1 MSDPI
6 PAAQRRFL
14 IAVVIGVTIL
24 FLWMVRSFLIA
35 LLMAAI
41 FSAMT
46 RPLYRR
52 MTRWC
57 RGRAGL
63 AAGLTVVVLIVAVGL
78 PMSGFVTLVVAQA
91 IDITEAA
98 RPWVERQITA
108 PGAWGRLV
116 EQFPLLAR
124 IVPPGTDVA
133 AKLGEFAT
141 SVGEFLANSMVDV
154 TRGTAAFFL
163 QLFVML
169 YAMYFFLVGG
179 RVTLDRIIAVIPLD
193 EDTSRALVAQFVS
206 VTRAVLKGSLI
217 IGMIQG
223 VMAGGA
229 FWIAGIQGW
238 AFWTTIMIVMSVI
251 PAIGSALVWIP
262 AVIYLLLN
270 GDVMAG
276 VLLAIWCA
284 AVVGSV
290 DNFLRPILIGRDT
303 KMPDL
308 LVLVGTLGGI
318 FLFGALGFI
327 LGPIVAALFLAVWDL
342 YGAEVREA
350 PIA

>member
-1 MSDPI
+1 
-6 PAAQRRFL
+6 
-14 IAVVIGVTIL
+14 
-24 FLWMVRSFLIA
+24 
-35 LLMAAI
+35 
-41 FSAMT
+41 
-46 RPLYRR
+46 
-52 MTRWC
+52 
-57 RGRAGL
+57 
-63 AAGLTVVVLIVAVGL
+63 
-78 PMSGFVTLVVAQA
+78 
-91 IDITEAA
+91 
-98 RPWVERQITA
+98 
-108 PGAWGRLV
+108 V

-238 AFWTTIMIVMSVI
+238 AFWTTIMIVLSVI
-251 PAIGSALVWIP
+251 PAVGTGLIWIP
-262 AVIYLLLN
+262 AVIYLLAS
-270 GDVMAG
+270 GDVTAG
-276 VLLAIWCA
+276 VLLAVWCA

-290 DNFLRPILIGRDT
+290 DNLLRPLLIGRDT

-308 LVLVGTLGGI
+308 LVLVGTLGGL

-327 LGPIVAALFLAVWDL
+327 VGPIVAALFLSVWEL
-342 YGAEVREA
+342 YGTEVREA
-350 PIA
+350 STV